1 MTPKQDFVDRI
12 LPHRLG
18 AVEVLGFAIRFRSRW
33 DAPVRMEILFD
44 GKLSIEGLS
53 SAFTNPAIEAGIIH
67 CRALLEFLG
76 LRVDKTNHA
85 MLAQRQQGRGDDLLI
100 EQFSNAAGALP
111 LVTPSEAVAAYKGSP
126 QEAERALARV
136 IHIANKGLA
145 HSTAGLLD
153 DPDDQRLVEIASRGI
168 PALVVKHFY
177 SPLGLALPSKLI
189 KERPREST

>member
-33 DAPVRMEILFD
+33 AAPVRMEILFD

-76 LRVDKTNHA
+76 LRVDKTSHA
-85 MLAQRQQGRGDDLLI
+85 NLPQRQQGRGDDLLI

-111 LVTPSEAVAAYKGSP
+111 LVTPLEAVAAYRGSP

-153 DPDDQRLVEIASRGI
+153 DPDDQHLVEIASRGV

-177 SPLGLALPSKLI
+177 SRLGLTLPSKLI